1 MINETS
7 RSISQWAD
15 ETFGPVK
22 SNYHIAVRANL
33 EMAEL
38 LKELALDDS
47 AYDALEEIAD
57 IVIVLARIVD
67 REGGSLQGLINEKM
81 VVNRARKWKLDGSG
95 QGYHV

>member
-1 MINETS
+1 MTNETAQ
-7 RSISQWAD
+7 SISRWAE

-22 SNYHIAVRANL
+22 SNYQIAVRANL

-38 LKELALDDS
+38 LKELASDDS
-47 AYDALEEIAD
+47 AYNTLEEIAD

-67 REGGSLQGLINEKM
+67 REGQTLQGIINDKM
-81 VVNRARKWKLDGSG
+81 IVNRARQWKLDGNG